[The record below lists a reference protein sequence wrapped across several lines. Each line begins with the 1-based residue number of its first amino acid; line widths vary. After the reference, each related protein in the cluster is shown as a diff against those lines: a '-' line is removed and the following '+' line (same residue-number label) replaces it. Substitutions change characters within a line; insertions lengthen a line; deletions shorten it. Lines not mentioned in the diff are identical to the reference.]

1 MIVRDLKDC
10 VGTEREVVATTWT
23 SLRILLES
31 DGMGFSLHETTIR
44 EGTSTPM
51 HYINHFEAV
60 LCIDGEGEVE
70 ERESGR
76 KHQVRPGVMYAL
88 NKHDDHILRART
100 ALRLICV
107 FNPPLHGKEVHDASG
122 AYPAAHGATQ
132 GAIHSPNKRASK

>member
-10 VGTEREVVATTWT
+10 VGTEREVAAATWT

-70 ERESGR
+70 ERESGK

-107 FNPPLHGKEVHDASG
+107 FNPPLHGKEVHDAKG
-122 AYPAAHGATQ
+122 AYPAAKTA
-132 GAIHSPNKRASK
+132 AHSSNKGASK